1 MWGKQQREKSR
12 RECLDA
18 AHKARTRGKIGQAIQ
33 LYEQAL
39 SQDPEDYETHARI
52 APLLVKAKRPGDAW
66 RNFARAI
73 DGFDGAG
80 FRTKALSVAVQSVE
94 QLPARLE
101 CWERA
106 AELYLEEER
115 TAEAIDV
122 LVRARLQFKGKKN
135 AQAALKVLRRLEG
148 VEPSFAVRFD
158 LARTLAMV
166 GQRHDAMVLLDRLA
180 QEERTRDELRLVRG
194 QMARIRRSPGDF
206 GRYLRA
212 LFFGR

>member
-1 MWGKQQREKSR
+1 MWGKQREKSR
-12 RECLDA
+12 RECLDE
-18 AHKARTRGKIGQAIQ
+18 AHRARTRGKIGKAIQ

-39 SQDPEDYETHARI
+39 LQNPEDYETHARI

-73 DGFDGAG
+73 DGYDGAG

-106 AELYLEEER
+106 AELYLEAER
-115 TAEAIDV
+115 RPEAIDV
-122 LVRARLQFKGKKN
+122 LVRARFQFKGRKRVHS
-135 AQAALKVLRRLEG
+135 ALKVLQRLHDL
-148 VEPSFAVRFD
+148 EPSFPVRFD
-158 LARTLAMV
+158 LARTLARAGHEHEALLM
-166 GQRHDAMVLLDRLA
+166 LDRMA
-180 QEERTRDELRLVRG
+180 QEERCRDELRWVRG
-194 QMARIRRSPGDF
+194 EMLRLRRSPGDL

-212 LFFGR
+212 IFIGR